1 MRFRDIASALGY
13 LVAFPLIFL
22 ASLRGGLRWARLDAR
37 EARDRR
43 IDFDVADARGVR
55 GWTRDFVSMASG
67 LESYEL
73 LELELGDGRRV
84 VRSDYDGRIRRE
96 LAARGISKIEYTHL
110 GKDVSMIACLAWLF
124 FIALPIAIAVV
135 SWRAC
140 RS

>member
-1 MRFRDIASALGY
+1 VRFRDIASALGY
-13 LVAFPLIFL
+13 LIVFPAIFL
-22 ASLRGGLRWARLDAR
+22 RSLPGGLRWARLDAR

-43 IDFDVADARGVR
+43 IDFDVADVRAVR

-67 LESYEL
+67 LETYEL

-84 VRSDYDGRIRRE
+84 VRADYDGRIRRG
-96 LAARGISKIEYTHL
+96 LAARGMSKIEYTHL
-110 GKDVSMIACLAWLF
+110 GKDVSMIACLAWVF
-124 FIALPIAIAVV
+124 FIALPLAIAVV